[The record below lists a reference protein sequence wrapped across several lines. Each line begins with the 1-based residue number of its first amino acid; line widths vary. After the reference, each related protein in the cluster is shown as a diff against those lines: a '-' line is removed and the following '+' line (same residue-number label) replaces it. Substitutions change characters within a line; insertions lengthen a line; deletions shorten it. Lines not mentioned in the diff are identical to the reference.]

1 MSRWDM
7 DLSHNDAANELLLIG
22 DPDMSGAWHRT
33 GLSEA
38 GWGGHFH
45 AARTDRAVHIVE
57 AVGATPPFVVV
68 SGLAASGKTSVAEP
82 LARALDIP
90 LISKDAIKEALFE
103 SVGYG
108 DLAWSKALS
117 RAADAALVRLAQDL
131 DAAVL
136 DNFWYAETASDLLAP
151 LSGPMVEVFCRCDP
165 VVALERFESRTRHP
179 GHADA
184 ERDPESMRALFVA
197 RAHKLPLGT
206 LGPVLEV
213 DTERPVDVDA
223 LAALVL
229 AAAPRA

>member
-1 MSRWDM
+1 M
-7 DLSHNDAANELLLIG
+7 
-22 DPDMSGAWHRT
+22 
-33 GLSEA
+33 
-38 GWGGHFH
+38 GG
-45 AARTDRAVHIVE
+45 
-57 AVGATPPFVVV
+57 TPPFVVV
-68 SGLAASGKTSVAEP
+68 SGLAASGKTSVGEA

-108 DLAWSKALS
+108 DLTWSKSVS

-136 DNFWYAETASDLLAP
+136 DNFWYVETASDLLAP
-151 LSGPMVEVFCRCDP
+151 ISGPMVEVFCRCDP
-165 VVALERFESRTRHP
+165 LVALERFESRTRHP

-184 ERDPESMRALFVA
+184 ERDPESMHALFAA

-223 LAALVL
+223 LAARVL
-229 AAAPRA
+229 AVAPTTRK